1 MVPLSEYV
9 PFYFTPFSPMAYK
22 IHTGHGVNQVN
33 RRDIVVLVAS
43 LRDLAAAGVPFIFS
57 DRHAVL
63 DYAEFFDPTE
73 LARLDRLDWRSLQNR
88 DFRQDNENP
97 DKVERYQAEAL
108 IHLHLPIDRLR
119 AIACWG
125 SQEVE
130 RVRAWAEEVGADVR
144 VDTAPAIPR
153 VHF

>member
-1 MVPLSEYV
+1 M
-9 PFYFTPFSPMAYK
+9 
-22 IHTGHGVNQVN
+22 
-33 RRDIVVLVAS
+33 LVAS
-43 LRDLAAAGVPFIFS
+43 LWDLAAAGVSFIFS

-63 DYAEFFDPTE
+63 DYAEFLDSTE
-73 LARLDRLDWRSLQNR
+73 LAQLHRLDWRSLQNR